1 MIELVKVALKKGMVD
16 ITEEQRVA
24 LKEEI
29 ADILKEFGTAKW
41 LVSSRPGPLSPGTG
55 LGRGMKGLA
64 GDLLSSQPASPGIR
78 RRHGC

>member
-29 ADILKEFGTAKW
+29 ADILKEFGTAK
-41 LVSSRPGPLSPGTG
+41 SGEEKP
-55 LGRGMKGLA
+55 
-64 GDLLSSQPASPGIR
+64 
-78 RRHGC
+78 

>member
-29 ADILKEFGTAKW
+29 ADILKEEEK
-41 LVSSRPGPLSPGTG
+41 P
-55 LGRGMKGLA
+55 
-64 GDLLSSQPASPGIR
+64 
-78 RRHGC
+78 